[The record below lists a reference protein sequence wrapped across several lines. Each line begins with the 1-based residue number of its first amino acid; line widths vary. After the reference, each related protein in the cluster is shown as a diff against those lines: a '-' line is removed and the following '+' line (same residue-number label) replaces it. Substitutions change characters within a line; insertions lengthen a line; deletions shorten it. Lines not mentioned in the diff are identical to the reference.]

1 MNAEDILGGLIRG
14 ALEGR
19 GGRKRH
25 RRTDSALGS
34 LVNAKNI
41 LAAAGLAWGIYEAHQ
56 QQKSAGGS
64 PSSARP
70 PLPPSAPP
78 PVPPEPETEG
88 GLSPAVLR
96 LVRLTVSAAR
106 SDGQLGLE
114 ERGAILEKAREVG
127 AESVVAQEL
136 TAPRPLAEIV
146 AGATDPALK
155 AQLYTLA
162 FAIVRADESVSGAE
176 RIYLAQLAHQ
186 LSLDAATV
194 ASLEGRAEATIDA
207 TA

>member
-1 MNAEDILGGLIRG
+1 MPP
-14 ALEGR
+14 
-19 GGRKRH
+19 
-25 RRTDSALGS
+25 TSP
-34 LVNAKNI
+34 
-41 LAAAGLAWGIYEAHQ
+41 AA
-56 QQKSAGGS
+56 
-64 PSSARP
+64 
-70 PLPPSAPP
+70 
-78 PVPPEPETEG
+78 G

-106 SDGQLGLE
+106 ADGELSLE

-127 AESVVAQEL
+127 AEAAVAQEL

-146 AGATDPALK
+146 AGVSDPELK

-186 LSLDAATV
+186 LGLDAAAV
-194 ASLEGRAEATIDA
+194 ASLESKAGAAIDA
-207 TA
+207 SA

>member
-1 MNAEDILGGLIRG
+1 MDAEDILGGLIRG
-14 ALEGR
+14 ALQSR
-19 GGRKRH
+19 GGRKGY
-25 RRTDSALGS
+25 RRTQGNLGS
-34 LVNAKNI
+34 LINAKNI

-56 QQKSAGGS
+56 QQKGAGVS
-64 PSSARP
+64 PSATQP
-70 PLPPSAPP
+70 VA
-78 PVPPEPETEG
+78 PVPPTMPPASPAAG

-106 SDGQLGLE
+106 ADGELSLE

-127 AESVVAQEL
+127 AEAAVAQEL

-146 AGATDPALK
+146 AGVSDPELK

-186 LSLDAATV
+186 LGLDAAAV
-194 ASLEGRAEATIDA
+194 ASLESKAGAAIDA
-207 TA
+207 SA